1 MDTNKHES
9 AENIKESSL
18 AIIDK
23 LTYFLHHTAQ
33 SEALKVVSSILEHTT
48 QYRPFEGK
56 TQAPTIK
63 RNKLSCISCL
73 SWLKN
78 IRVHLCSSVVS
89 NSFVYSVCS
98 VVKNGGSQ

>member
-9 AENIKESSL
+9 AENIEEYGL

-23 LTYFLHHTAQ
+23 LTDFLHHTAQ

-48 QYRPFEGK
+48 QNRLHMLMRILK
-56 TQAPTIK
+56 NA
-63 RNKLSCISCL
+63 LSCFLCL

-78 IRVHLCSSVVS
+78 ILSVSSACL
-89 NSFVYSVCS
+89 FGRQVYS
-98 VVKNGGSQ
+98 VVKNGGAK